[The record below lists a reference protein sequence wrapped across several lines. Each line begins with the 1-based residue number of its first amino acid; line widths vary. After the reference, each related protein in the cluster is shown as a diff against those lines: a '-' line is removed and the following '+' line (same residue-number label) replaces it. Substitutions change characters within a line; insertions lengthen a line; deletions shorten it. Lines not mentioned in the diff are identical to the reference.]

1 MRHLV
6 SFKPKQVFIVH
17 SQWSLLSKASSIIYY
32 VLHIYSTAMRHAFIF
47 VGIIVIISCSV
58 LVSNAQEIT
67 DLNILR
73 QGGYTLVFRHT
84 AAPGGDPASGGSGND
99 TGGSTD
105 SLWWM
110 QCDAR
115 KSRQLNTQ
123 GRTDAITIGLAL
135 KRLGIRVS
143 RIASSEFCRCY
154 ETAALMNTGL
164 PVALLQGL
172 TMTLYNDNIRKLTMD
187 SLARLAPLVSS
198 TNTVIATHG
207 IPFSDTLYNRI
218 QTLQWGDAAVYRPR
232 VNAQGNPLPDVQ
244 PQFIGFIR
252 VGIWAGARPTNVA
265 AVNDANALF
274 APGAEALSIAPNPA
288 FDRLYVRSEEA
299 VRVKVVNTIGQVVW
313 TDERMMP
320 TRQIPIE
327 SWASG
332 AYTVILSDSKRTV
345 SRAFVKLP

>member
-1 MRHLV
+1 MHNGVCCKKQTPLFFMFFMYYKSMKHIV
-6 SFKPKQVFIVH
+6 FSFGVTVMF
-17 SQWSLLSKASSIIYY
+17 
-32 VLHIYSTAMRHAFIF
+32 F
-47 VGIIVIISCSV
+47 CSV
-58 LVSNAQEIT
+58 RVSIAQEIT

-99 TGGSTD
+99 TGGSVD

-115 KSRQLNTQ
+115 KSRQLNAQ

-187 SLARLAPLVSS
+187 SLARLTPLVSS

-232 VNAQGNPLPDVQ
+232 TNMQANPLPDAQ

-252 VGIWAGARPTNVA
+252 VGIWAGAKPTSVA
-265 AVNDANALF
+265 AINDALF
-274 APGAEALSIAPNPA
+274 APGVETLSIAPNPA
-288 FDRLYVRSEEA
+288 YDRLYVRSDEP
-299 VRVKVVNTIGQVVW
+299 VRVKVVNTVGQVVW
-313 TDERMMP
+313 ADERMMP
-320 TRQIPIE
+320 ARQILIE
-327 SWASG
+327 GWASG